1 MLDSGECSLSGL
13 GRSTRVPIKLGLGM
27 IHAAVVTASPWSARS
42 ARSTAKLTM
51 RAVTGGEVEE
61 DALVEAT
68 QARQQAVVEFGRHL
82 RHDRRSGVAV
92 WRVPR
97 RVRAGRGGRP
107 APGVGA
113 RGCLR
118 ERVGRRPAAH
128 LVRLRRIGRATAVW
142 VDAFLDA
149 ARGRSRTGPGG
160 RPAY

>member
-1 MLDSGECSLSGL
+1 MLLVGARAFDARADQLELD
-13 GRSTRVPIKLGLGM
+13 M

-51 RAVTGGEVEE
+51 RAVTGGEVEQ
-61 DALVEAT
+61 DDLV
-68 QARQQAVVEFGRHL
+68 
-82 RHDRRSGVAV
+82 
-92 WRVPR
+92 
-97 RVRAGRGGRP
+97 P

-118 ERVGRRPAAH
+118 ERGGRRPAGH

-160 RPAY
+160 RPAC